1 MGSPTV
7 IYGTD
12 VKYKVEVEAEGFDPA
27 TDDIT
32 IELLVYNL
40 SKHTFTK
47 EELIHGTTPDTPD
60 TPDDSG
66 EDGTDDTNTDNGGD
80 DTQNNSDTDA
90 NDTPSDE
97 TPTDDQED
105 GGEGGET
112 PSEET
117 ELRLCLETKNY
128 GVGQYDVIITV
139 NIPDTDFAD
148 GIRTEVYRTHL
159 LYVKAK

>member
-32 IELLVYNL
+32 IELLVDNL

-47 EELIHGTTPDTPD
+47 EELIHGTTPDT
-60 TPDDSG
+60 
-66 EDGTDDTNTDNGGD
+66 TDDNDGEVTEVTEPADGGD
-80 DTQNNSDTDA
+80 DTQEGGDTDT
-90 NDTPSDE
+90 NDTSSDE
-97 TPTDDQED
+97 TPTDDQD
-105 GGEGGET
+105 DSGEGGDT

-117 ELRLCLETKNY
+117 ELRLCLETKDY

>member
-12 VKYKVEVEAEGFDPA
+12 VKYKVEVTAEGFDPA

-32 IELLVYNL
+32 IELLVDNL

-47 EELIHGTTPDTPD
+47 EELVHGTTPDTPD
-60 TPDDSG
+60 TPDDGG
-66 EDGTDDTNTDNGGD
+66 EDTDNNEPVDNGD
-80 DTQNNSDTDA
+80 DTQNNGDTDT
-90 NDTPSDE
+90 NDTPSEE
-97 TPTDDQED
+97 TSDDTQD
-105 GGEGGET
+105 NSGDGGET

-117 ELRLCLETKNY
+117 ELRLCLETKDY
-128 GVGQYDVIITV
+128 GVGQYDVVITV